1 MKKRIPKYIQN
12 LSAIGIKV
20 EKLWNSN
27 ERRFLRRKELIE
39 RVGEEEFKVLETIGR
54 TIREGRWKSAV
65 KAEYLEEDLL
75 EIFGDAR
82 KYPPEVRD
90 LLKGRTEVNSL
101 TYHYL
106 KRKYVDG
113 WDLKSPEELDEMF
126 IKHIKNPE
134 GLIYKQG
141 DRIAI
146 ELDRFVA
153 VIHPPDTK
161 ITLFKL
167 KDKYRDYEDYANQMN
182 MPILKLWQL
191 KYILRRL

>member
-1 MKKRIPKYIQN
+1 MKKTPKYIKSLEN
-12 LSAIGIKV
+12 LGIDIKRLWS
-20 EKLWNSN
+20 EK
-27 ERRFLRRKELIE
+27 ERRFLRKSELIQ

-54 TIREGRWKSAV
+54 TIREGRWK
-65 KAEYLEEDLL
+65 EEVRKMDIERELRAL
-75 EIFGDAR
+75 SR
-82 KYPPEVRD
+82 KYNSIPQEALQ
-90 LLKGRTEVNSL
+90 LLKKKEVSSL
-101 TYHYL
+101 ELHYI
-106 KRKYVDG
+106 KRKYYDG
-113 WDLKSPEELDEMF
+113 WNLKSPKELDEMF
-126 IKHIKNPE
+126 VKHIKNPE

-141 DRIAI
+141 GRIAI

-191 KYILRRL
+191 KYILKRL

>member
-1 MKKRIPKYIQN
+1 M
-12 LSAIGIKV
+12 
-20 EKLWNSN
+20 
-27 ERRFLRRKELIE
+27 
-39 RVGEEEFKVLETIGR
+39 
-54 TIREGRWKSAV
+54 
-65 KAEYLEEDLL
+65 
-75 EIFGDAR
+75 
-82 KYPPEVRD
+82 
-90 LLKGRTEVNSL
+90 
-101 TYHYL
+101 
-106 KRKYVDG
+106 
-113 WDLKSPEELDEMF
+113 KSPEELDEMF
-126 IKHIKNPE
+126 IKHIKNSE

-141 DRIAI
+141 GRIAI